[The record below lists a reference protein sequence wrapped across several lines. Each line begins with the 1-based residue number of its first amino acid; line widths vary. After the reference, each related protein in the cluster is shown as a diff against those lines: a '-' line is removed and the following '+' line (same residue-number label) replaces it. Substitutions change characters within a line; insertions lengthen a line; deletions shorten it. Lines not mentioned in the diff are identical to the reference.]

1 VFTQE
6 DLNTILADDKRK
18 LREQYAQLETV
29 HNELLENVNLTQGD
43 RDKLQM
49 QIQDLRKA
57 QLTEQQ
63 QVEFERKQ
71 VEEKYQTELEVAT
84 TRADHWEGKFKK
96 ETVARSLQDAAGGA
110 DAFNPTQ
117 VVALLKP
124 DTELKDIEGELTP
137 MVNFNDIDEKTG
149 LPVQTLCTPA
159 DAVKRMQQLP
169 KIYGNLFRSNV
180 VSGVGA
186 GQGSG
191 ITQNA
196 YDYENITSEQYRK
209 NRQAIKDQVSAQ

>member
-1 VFTQE
+1 
-6 DLNTILADDKRK
+6 
-18 LREQYAQLETV
+18 
-29 HNELLENVNLTQGD
+29 
-43 RDKLQM
+43 
-49 QIQDLRKA
+49 
-57 QLTEQQ
+57 
-63 QVEFERKQ
+63 
-71 VEEKYQTELEVAT
+71 
-84 TRADHWEGKFKK
+84 
-96 ETVARSLQDAAGGA
+96 
-110 DAFNPTQ
+110 